1 MYNLYSE
8 GLSSAPSSNIIEYIK
23 SISRFS
29 GDNTSGGE
37 MSHGCQVLVW
47 GGERG
52 PAKYILTHWQARPV
66 RLPNIETPIDKF
78 TDNCHCKN
86 PLIIFFLQFPFTDCE
101 NDMTS
106 QKLISG
112 KWFSKKILNFLLN
125 ICFLWFRLSEK

>member
-1 MYNLYSE
+1 MYNLYQE
-8 GLSSAPSSNIIEYIK
+8 GLSSIFKYNLVSLLTSLLVTVILEEHCIVSSRTPDRINIKIFWWQCEW
-23 SISRFS
+23 RR
-29 GDNTSGGE
+29 E

-47 GGERG
+47 GGEGG

-86 PLIIFFLQFPFTDCE
+86 LLIIFFLQFPFRDCE

-106 QKLISG
+106 PKLIS
-112 KWFSKKILNFLLN
+112 
-125 ICFLWFRLSEK
+125 

>member
-1 MYNLYSE
+1 MTLYNLYSE

-37 MSHGCQVLVW
+37 MSHGCQVL
-47 GGERG
+47 G
-52 PAKYILTHWQARPV
+52 ATSKIYSDTLTARPV

-86 PLIIFFLQFPFTDCE
+86 LLIIFFLRFPFRDCE

-106 QKLISG
+106 PRMISYNV
-112 KWFSKKILNFLLN
+112 KFV
-125 ICFLWFRLSEK
+125 E